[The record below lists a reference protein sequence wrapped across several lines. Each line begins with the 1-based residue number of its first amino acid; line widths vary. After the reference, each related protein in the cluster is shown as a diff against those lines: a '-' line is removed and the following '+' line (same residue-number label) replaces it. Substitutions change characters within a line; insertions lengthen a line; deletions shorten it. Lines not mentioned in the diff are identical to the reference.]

1 MNTFLGHLVDL
12 SRIVI
17 VSSYVVTSEVCLGS
31 QPKLKY
37 TLCIVSVS
45 HLNYKVPEEHLWFGG
60 HAGAQGLIYG
70 LIVKSAPFFV
80 KSAPFFSCPKVVN
93 SAPFFVKSAPF
104 FSLMLK
110 GYFVVKFA
118 YIGLG

>member
-45 HLNYKVPEEHLWFGG
+45 HLNYKVPEEHLCLYLDPRW
-60 HAGAQGLIYG
+60 
-70 LIVKSAPFFV
+70 SD
-80 KSAPFFSCPKVVN
+80 
-93 SAPFFVKSAPF
+93 
-104 FSLMLK
+104 
-110 GYFVVKFA
+110 
-118 YIGLG
+118 

>member
-45 HLNYKVPEEHLWFGG
+45 HLNYKVPEEHLCAQLSSDLSRMTLIITTDSSQHLPRINPSKKGG
-60 HAGAQGLIYG
+60 GL
-70 LIVKSAPFFV
+70 LWLHFF
-80 KSAPFFSCPKVVN
+80 
-93 SAPFFVKSAPF
+93 
-104 FSLMLK
+104 
-110 GYFVVKFA
+110 
-118 YIGLG
+118 

>member
-1 MNTFLGHLVDL
+1 MTILLADP
-12 SRIVI
+12 
-17 VSSYVVTSEVCLGS
+17 
-31 QPKLKY
+31 QK
-37 TLCIVSVS
+37 
-45 HLNYKVPEEHLWFGG
+45 
-60 HAGAQGLIYG
+60 GL
-70 LIVKSAPFFV
+70 LVKSAPFSV

>member
-45 HLNYKVPEEHLWFGG
+45 HLNYKVPEEHLWQFPLKIKVLEG
-60 HAGAQGLIYG
+60 
-70 LIVKSAPFFV
+70 
-80 KSAPFFSCPKVVN
+80 SCFKPNRQKKGFL
-93 SAPFFVKSAPF
+93 SI
-104 FSLMLK
+104 FSLV
-110 GYFVVKFA
+110 GQNW
-118 YIGLG
+118 GS

>member
-45 HLNYKVPEEHLWFGG
+45 HLNYKVPEEHLW
-60 HAGAQGLIYG
+60 ALIHIDFISP
-70 LIVKSAPFFV
+70 LW
-80 KSAPFFSCPKVVN
+80 
-93 SAPFFVKSAPF
+93 
-104 FSLMLK
+104 
-110 GYFVVKFA
+110 
-118 YIGLG
+118 

>member
-45 HLNYKVPEEHLWFGG
+45 HLNYKVPEEHLWNRT
-60 HAGAQGLIYG
+60 QICISQYP
-70 LIVKSAPFFV
+70 IVDWK
-80 KSAPFFSCPKVVN
+80 C
-93 SAPFFVKSAPF
+93 
-104 FSLMLK
+104 
-110 GYFVVKFA
+110 
-118 YIGLG
+118 I

>member
-45 HLNYKVPEEHLWFGG
+45 HLNYKVPEEHLW
-60 HAGAQGLIYG
+60 
-70 LIVKSAPFFV
+70 
-80 KSAPFFSCPKVVN
+80 
-93 SAPFFVKSAPF
+93 
-104 FSLMLK
+104 
-110 GYFVVKFA
+110 
-118 YIGLG
+118 

>member
-45 HLNYKVPEEHLWFGG
+45 HLNYKVPEEHLCSRCLQQFNPTLR
-60 HAGAQGLIYG
+60 GL
-70 LIVKSAPFFV
+70 
-80 KSAPFFSCPKVVN
+80 
-93 SAPFFVKSAPF
+93 
-104 FSLMLK
+104 
-110 GYFVVKFA
+110 
-118 YIGLG
+118 